1 MLILPRVSRN
11 VFSALLAAFLL
22 AIAPDAK
29 ADFCTVSMTDM
40 SFGNVSPVSGQDYY
54 ANGTLSVTC
63 TFVILI
69 GNVIVLPNINACASL
84 GPGSGATDINTR
96 VLMSGG
102 KTIPFN
108 LYRSASYTPA
118 NVWGGYDTNSAIP
131 VFFAGLLAIGTN
143 TQVYPV
149 YGKIAASSLALAAV
163 ESNATTTYTASFAG
177 AGAMQYSSSSIVALP
192 CQSAGSSVA
201 FAFNVSANVM
211 NDCLIDTTPV
221 AFGSSGN
228 LSSTTRATGTVLVK
242 CTAANS
248 YRITLN
254 GGTVT
259 NAAGD
264 RKMKNVDTGETA
276 SYRLSTSLD
285 GPIWGDGANGTTTY
299 DSVGTGLTQQI
310 TIYGLVPSQTTPSP
324 GNYSDRVTALIYF

>member
-1 MLILPRVSRN
+1 MLIFPRASRN
-11 VFSALLAAFLL
+11 VFFALLTTFLL
-22 AIAPDAK
+22 TIAPDAK
-29 ADFCTVSMTDM
+29 ADFCTVSMSDM

-63 TFVILI
+63 TFVILV
-69 GNVIVLPNINACASL
+69 GNIIVLPNINACASL
-84 GPGSGATDINTR
+84 GPGSGAADINTR
-96 VLMSGG
+96 VLMNGS
-102 KTIPFN
+102 KKIPFN

-118 NVWGGYDTNSAIP
+118 NLWGGYETNNAIP

-149 YGKIAASSLALAAV
+149 YAKIAASSLALAAV
-163 ESNATTTYTASFAG
+163 ESNATTTYSASFAG
-177 AGAMQYSSSSIVALP
+177 AGTMQYSSSSVVALP

-221 AFGSSGN
+221 SFGSSGA
-228 LSSTTRATGTVLVK
+228 LSSATRATGAVLVK
-242 CTAANS
+242 CTAANN

-254 GGTVT
+254 GGVVT
-259 NAAGD
+259 NSASD
-264 RKMKNVDTGETA
+264 RKMKNVDTGETV

-299 DSVGTGLTQQI
+299 DSIGTGLTQQI
-310 TIYGLVPSQTTPSP
+310 IIYGLVPSQATPSP
-324 GNYSDRVTALIYF
+324 GTYSDQVTALIYF

>member
-1 MLILPRVSRN
+1 MLNLPPVSSS
-11 VFSALLAAFLL
+11 VFFALLAPLL
-22 AIAPDAK
+22 LIAAPDAK

-40 SFGNVSPVSGQDYY
+40 SFGNVSPVSGQDYF

-63 TFVILI
+63 TFVILV
-69 GNVIVLPNINACASL
+69 GNIIVLPNINACASL
-84 GPGSGATDINTR
+84 GPGSGATDISAR
-96 VLMSGG
+96 VLMNGS
-102 KTIPFN
+102 KKIPFN

-118 NVWGGYDTNSAIP
+118 NLWGGYETNSAIP
-131 VFFAGLLAIGTN
+131 VFFTGLLAIGTN

-149 YGKIAASSLALAAV
+149 FAKITASNLALAAV

-177 AGAMQYSSSSIVALP
+177 AGNMQYSSSSIVALP

-211 NDCLIDTTPV
+211 NDCLIETAPV
-221 AFGSSGN
+221 SFGSSGG
-228 LSSTTRATGTVLVK
+228 LSSATRATGAVLVK

-248 YRITLN
+248 YRIMLN
-254 GGTVT
+254 GGTVS

-264 RKMKNVDTGETA
+264 RKMKNPDTGETV

-285 GPIWGDGANGTTTY
+285 GPIWGDGSNGTTTY
-299 DSVGTGLTQQI
+299 DNVGTGLPQQI
-310 TIYGLVPSQTTPSP
+310 IIYGLVPSQTTPSP
-324 GNYSDRVTALIYF
+324 GTYSDQVTALIYF